1 MVQQAEENVWHGE
14 LEGGKVT
21 VEELADISSED
32 QVEIIADKFAQI
44 SNLYQPLQ
52 DADIQIPSSQNSKE
66 TPLFLPH
73 EIHDKI
79 QKMKK
84 KSSSVPG
91 DIPWKIIREYT

>member
-1 MVQQAEENVWHGE
+1 MKLAYNKKIVEDLKISNVNQWYSKLKRMSGMENLKEE
-14 LEGGKVT
+14 KVT

-66 TPLFLPH
+66 TPLFYH
-73 EIHDKI
+73 
-79 QKMKK
+79 MKYMRKSK
-84 KSSSVPG
+84 K
-91 DIPWKIIREYT
+91 